1 MLTSAGVPRHGLQ
14 YTAAFPAYIALASQI
29 YAAASALGIHTLK
42 PEQEEAI
49 SQLLIVTLS
58 GVQDSPGICSYA
70 PHTQGSVNHPLSEF
84 FHQ

>member
-1 MLTSAGVPRHGLQ
+1 M
-14 YTAAFPAYIALASQI
+14 ALASQI

-70 PHTQGSVNHPLSEF
+70 AYPPHTQGSVNHPLSEF
-84 FHQ
+84 FHQWLKF